1 MGDLDRGLSDT
12 IYSLV
17 ANLTKITNMNVSKVE
32 ESISDLQ
39 DRVRMI
45 ETQGVKYRDGSTLR
59 VLIVWTAIVT
69 IFIVARMT

>member
-39 DRVRMI
+39 DRVHMI